1 MIQQAMDGIMD
12 NDQILPVTVLGTLI
26 GKMEIGEDESIVFQ
40 RLQAIVQPI
49 LLLFDSFI
57 TQCVPMTE
65 NGRIIETVDGLV
77 NLVRNHQSHASG

>member
-49 LLLFDSFI
+49 LLLFDSFVC
-57 TQCVPMTE
+57 Q
-65 NGRIIETVDGLV
+65 
-77 NLVRNHQSHASG
+77 